1 MSLNK
6 KVTIKDVAKEAG
18 VSISTVS
25 NALNGVDVLNPETK
39 KHIIEVANRM
49 NYIPNL
55 NGKNLKSNATKVL
68 GLFITSMQGPYYG
81 ILTDSI
87 YKACEKNGYEL
98 NVFITKNNRNALSN
112 ILGKRVDGAIISN
125 EYIDESYVSV
135 LESSKVPIVFLDR
148 EKASITISSVVFD
161 SYRGGQAVAR
171 YLINLGHRRIGYIHG
186 YTSLYDDKERFKGF
200 SNTLKEAGLNC
211 LKDHRLIGYFE
222 EESSYSAVKA
232 FVKSGKIL
240 PDAFFAANDLSAIGC
255 IKALK
260 SEGIIVPEEVSV
272 IGFDDIEISQF
283 FVPSISTV
291 NNPIARQGIVAVER
305 LLEIIQ
311 NKRGGRIDKLE
322 GTLVVRESCTINRNG
337 VI

>member
-1 MSLNK
+1 MQVNK
-6 KVTIKDVAKEAG
+6 KVTIKDVARVAG

-25 NALNGVDVLNPETK
+25 NALNDVDVLNPETK

-68 GLFITSMQGPYYG
+68 GLFITSMEGPYYG

-87 YKACEKNGYEL
+87 YKACERNGYEL

-125 EYIDESYVSV
+125 EYIDESFLPI
-135 LESSKVPIVFLDR
+135 LEDSKIPLVFLDR
-148 EKASITISSVVFD
+148 EKASQTISSVVFN
-161 SYRGGQAVAR
+161 SYQGGQAVAR
-171 YLINLGHRRIGYIHG
+171 YLINLGHKKMGYIHG
-186 YTSLYDDKERFKGF
+186 YTRLYDDKERFRGF
-200 SNTLKEAGLNC
+200 SETLKEAGLEC
-211 LKDHRLIGYFE
+211 SEDHRLIGYFE
-222 EESSYSAVKA
+222 EDSSYAAVKA
-232 FVKSGKIL
+232 FIKRGKPL

-260 SEGIIVPEEVSV
+260 SEGVLVPEEVSV
-272 IGFDDIEISQF
+272 IGFDDIQISQF
-283 FVPSISTV
+283 FNPPITTV
-291 NNPIARQGIVAVER
+291 NNPIARQGILAVNR

-311 NKRGGRIDKLE
+311 NEGEGRIDMLE
-322 GTLVVRESCTINRNG
+322 GRLVVRDSCTINRHG